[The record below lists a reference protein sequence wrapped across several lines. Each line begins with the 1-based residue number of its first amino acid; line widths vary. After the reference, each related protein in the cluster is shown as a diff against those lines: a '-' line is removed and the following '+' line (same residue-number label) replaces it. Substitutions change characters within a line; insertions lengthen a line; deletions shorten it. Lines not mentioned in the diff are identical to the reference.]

1 MVNVS
6 RSLTNINSV
15 FASPHKDYGGSCR
28 TSLIGGLCFR
38 IVLNNLFIKMM
49 EIQNIQSKLVQKR
62 FFEYRIRGQA
72 EGMYTL
78 RTFLGIQSLS
88 SVHMFDMTADAY
100 RYEKLILYVD
110 NGEILEVAFYQI
122 KHSCNRFNGAKQCI
136 YIHQHYCRSYS
147 RSNAYGCMYCFF
159 KGMFSNDV
167 CNTR

>member
-110 NGEILEVAFYQI
+110 NGESQKLLFTRLNTHATDLMVLNSVY
-122 KHSCNRFNGAKQCI
+122 I
-136 YIHQHYCRSYS
+136 YISTIAVHIADRMH
-147 RSNAYGCMYCFF
+147 MV
-159 KGMFSNDV
+159 V
-167 CNTR
+167 CIVF